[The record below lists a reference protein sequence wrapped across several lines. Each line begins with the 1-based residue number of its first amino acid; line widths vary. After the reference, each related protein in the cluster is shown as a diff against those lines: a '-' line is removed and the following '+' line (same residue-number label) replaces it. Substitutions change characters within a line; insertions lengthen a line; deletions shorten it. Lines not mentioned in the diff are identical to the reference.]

1 MQNLQTEKAPEESM
15 RALEIMLD
23 AWDVGAEDGVA
34 PELMAYAAMFTAL
47 TDLVSSFGEENV
59 AQLARGLVDRILQGE
74 FSPKRV
80 IQ

>member
-1 MQNLQTEKAPEESM
+1 MQDLQTEKAPEESM